1 MGHDAGLADGRWRR
15 NLAYRLAKDELT
27 AVAFI
32 TAHNVYNAS

>member
-1 MGHDAGLADGRWRR
+1 MAAGAVT
-15 NLAYRLAKDELT
+15 AYRLAKDRLT